1 MDMKPQ
7 EIILGP
13 VTYELRR
20 TFQGTRSLVELMA
33 ERLVQNIPDAPGVDG
48 GGAHEV

>member
-13 VTYELRR
+13 VTYELGR

-33 ERLVQNIPDAPGVDG
+33 ERLVQNIPDVPGVDG
-48 GGAHEV
+48 GDTHEV

>member
-13 VTYELRR
+13 VTYELWRV
-20 TFQGTRSLVELMA
+20 FQGTRPLSELMA
-33 ERLVQNIPDAPGVDG
+33 ERLAQNIPNARGVDG
-48 GGAHEV
+48 GDVYEV